1 MGRASVENTY
11 LDDKFLSSISNLL
24 YVYGLMIPSINHGL
38 PTRARNNLHST
49 TNVTEARHKGQ
60 VARMKGAHPKQR

>member
-11 LDDKFLSSISNLL
+11 LDDKFLSRISNLL

-38 PTRARNNLHST
+38 LTRAHNNLHST
-49 TNVTEARHKGQ
+49 TNITEARHKDGLI
-60 VARMKGAHPKQR
+60 G